1 MKNYIKLSIMA
12 LSLVGITSCDMDS
25 PSISSLDE
33 SSVFATYSL
42 AEAEIMSIH
51 VSFGETN
58 SYRGR
63 FLPYY
68 GINTDCEWIITP
80 TYSERLQDKYALAN
94 YDTQP
99 GNGQMNNETNAYAKF
114 YEGIERANLAIKG
127 IRQYGDIE
135 NNPAMAQ
142 LLGEALTLR
151 AVIYNDLVKA
161 WGDVPARF
169 EPNTADNLYLPRTNK
184 DVIYKQLLAD
194 LKEAEDYCYWPNE
207 NGITSTTE
215 RVSKSFV
222 KGLRARIALYAGG
235 YALRG
240 DGYRRSNDPELAPDK
255 MYQIA
260 KEECLDIINSGR
272 NNLGSFQENFT
283 KLCNDDVTA
292 GGESL
297 WEIPFSE
304 GRGRVL
310 YTWGVRH
317 QVADQYTYQP
327 RGGVNGP
334 LPTLFYDY
342 DVDDVR
348 RNITCVPYRWG
359 AKDDG
364 VATSHTATNGKI
376 YGKGGEGEVYQVPPV
391 MSNPTA
397 MYFGKLRY
405 EWMKRWVIS
414 TNDDGINWQ
423 YMRLADVY
431 LMAAEA
437 INELDGPA
445 AAWPYMKPILDRALP
460 AQKVS
465 ALQAKYTASKSAFFE
480 GIVDQRAFEFAGEAL
495 RKADLVRWGNID
507 QKMAEAK
514 AKLTRLATRQG
525 EYSDLP
531 EKVYIK
537 YYETGMEIPENA
549 EIFDKPTAPVNVTDA
564 EGVQHSIASTII
576 IYGLN
581 HGDTDDEGKA
591 MKDAGFEGKGWFLSN
606 GEPRITDDIINGL
619 YVVDKPSMNCL
630 WPIWTYFIG
639 NSNGMLNNDGNYG
652 QLSE

>member
-1 MKNYIKLSIMA
+1 
-12 LSLVGITSCDMDS
+12 
-25 PSISSLDE
+25 
-33 SSVFATYSL
+33 
-42 AEAEIMSIH
+42 MSIH

-63 FLPYY
+63 YLPFY
-68 GINTDCEWIITP
+68 GINTDVEWIITP
-80 TYSERLQDKYALAN
+80 SYNERLTDKFALAN
-94 YDTQP
+94 YDTKAN
-99 GNGQMNNETNAYAKF
+99 NGQMDEDKNAYAKF

-127 IRQYGDIE
+127 LREYGNIE
-135 NNPAMAQ
+135 TNRNMAQ

-151 AVIYNDLVKA
+151 AVIYNDLIKA

-169 EPNTADNLYLPRTNK
+169 EPNNSENMYKPRTNR

-207 NGITSTTE
+207 NGITSSTE

-222 KGLRARIALYAGG
+222 KGLRARLALYAGG
-235 YALRG
+235 YGLRG
-240 DGYRRSNDPELAPDK
+240 DGFRLSKDPELAPEK

-260 KEECLDIINSGR
+260 KQECLDIINSGR
-272 NNLGSFQENFT
+272 NVLGTFEENFK
-283 KLCNDDVTA
+283 KLCQDEVAA

-342 DVDDVR
+342 DTDDAR

-359 AKDDG
+359 AKTDG
-364 VATSHTATNGKI
+364 TESTK
-376 YGKGGEGEVYQVPPV
+376 EGFSIYQVPQV

-405 EWMKRWVIS
+405 EWMKRYVTS

-437 INELDGPA
+437 INQLDGPSA
-445 AAWPYMKPILDRALP
+445 AAPYMQKILDRALP
-460 AQKVS
+460 AAKVS
-465 ALQAKYTASKSAFFE
+465 ALLTQYTASKDAFQK

-495 RKADLVRWGNID
+495 RKADLIRWGIID
-507 QKMAEAK
+507 EKMAEAK
-514 AKLTRLATRQG
+514 AKLTRLADRKG
-525 EYSDLP
+525 EYADLP
-531 EKVYIK
+531 EKVYYK
-537 YYETGMEIPENA
+537 YYVKDMVLPAGTQTFDNPVAGETL
-549 EIFDKPTAPVNVTDA
+549 V
-564 EGVQHSIASTII
+564 

-581 HGDTDDEGKA
+581 HGDTDDSGSDLKSTEGFTA
-591 MKDAGFEGKGWFLSN
+591 TSWFLSD
-606 GEPRITDDIINGL
+606 GVARINKDIIDGL
-619 YVVDKPSMNCL
+619 YVVEKPSMHCI
-630 WPIWTYFIG
+630 WPIWSTFIG
-639 NSNGMLNNDGNYG
+639 NSNNMLTNDGIYG
-652 QLSE
+652 QLSD

>member
-1 MKNYIKLSIMA
+1 MKNNIKLTIMA
-12 LSLVGITSCDMDS
+12 LSLAGLTACDMEA
-25 PSISSLDE
+25 PSVSSLDE
-33 SSVFATYSL
+33 SSVFSVYSL
-42 AEAEIMSIH
+42 AESEIMSIH

-80 TYSERLQDKYALAN
+80 TYSERLTDKFALSN
-94 YDTQP
+94 YSTQP
-99 GNGQMNNETNAYAKF
+99 GNGQMNTETNAYAKF

-127 IRQYGDIE
+127 LREFGDIE
-135 NNPAMAQ
+135 NRPEMAQ

-151 AVIYNDLVKA
+151 AVIYNDLIKA

-169 EPNTADNLYLPRTNK
+169 EPNTSENLYKGRTNK
-184 DVIYKQLLAD
+184 DSLYKVLLAD
-194 LKEAEDYCYWPNE
+194 LKEAENYCYWPNE
-207 NGITSTTE
+207 NAITRSTE
-215 RVSKSFV
+215 RISKAFV

-235 YALRG
+235 YNLRG
-240 DGYRRSNDPELAPDK
+240 DGYRRSKDPELAPEK

-260 KEECLDIINSGR
+260 KEECLDVINSGR
-272 NNLGSFQENFT
+272 NTLGSFLDNFT
-283 KLCNDDVTA
+283 NLCKDNVAA
-292 GGESL
+292 GNESL

-317 QVADQYTYQP
+317 QTEDQYTYQP

-348 RNITCVPYRWG
+348 RDITCVPYRWG
-359 AKDDG
+359 AKTDG
-364 VATSHTATNGKI
+364 EATVYNYNGHNYNI
-376 YGKGGEGEVYQVPPV
+376 HVVPQVISSPI
-391 MSNPTA
+391 A

-405 EWMKRWVIS
+405 EWLDRFVTS

-437 INELDGPA
+437 INELDGPT

-465 ALQAKYTASKSAFFE
+465 ALQAQYTASKTAFFN

-507 QKMAEAK
+507 EKLAEAK
-514 AKLTRLATRQG
+514 AKLKRLAKREG
-525 EYSDLP
+525 EYNDLP
-531 EKVYIK
+531 EKVYTK
-537 YYETGMEIPENA
+537 LYESDMVIPA
-549 EIFDKPTAPVNVTDA
+549 EARLFDTYKKPVPGETLV
-564 EGVQHSIASTII
+564 

-581 HGDTDDEGKA
+581 HGDTDDHGKE
-591 MKDAGFEGKGWFLSN
+591 MKDAGFESKGWFLSN
-606 GEPRITDDIINGL
+606 NEPRITEDIINGL

-639 NSNGMLNNDGNYG
+639 VSNGMLNNDGNYG
-652 QLSE
+652 QLSD